1 MRMMD
6 IIEKKRDHKALTQEE
21 IAFFI
26 HGYVNQSIPDYQV
39 SALLMAI
46 YLNGMSTEETVF
58 LTEAIVASGDVLDLS
73 AIEGIK
79 VDKHSTGGVGDKT
92 TLVLAP
98 LVASLGVK
106 VAKLSGRGL
115 GHTGGTIDKLESF
128 EGFNTS
134 LSNETFIEQVNTL
147 GVAVAGQTQSLAP
160 ADKLL
165 YALRDVTG
173 TVSSIPLIASSIMS
187 KKLAAGADVIV
198 LDVKIGQGAFM
209 KTLDEARALSSLMVA
224 IGRSFGKK
232 VTAFITRMDEPLGF
246 AIGNRLE
253 VLEAMQTLK
262 GQGPRDLTDLC
273 LELGSYL
280 VYHAGLSDSLR
291 SARDACKAQIDNLQA
306 YETFLELIERQGGTF
321 FDPQESLISTE
332 VIAIKATQAG
342 VVHAIDA
349 LALGLSAM
357 QLGAGRVTKEQ
368 SIDHEVGLVLNAKV
382 GSQVEEEDVLVYV
395 YTKQPLEHDFIEAV
409 RGCFTLDTAELSL
422 PPLILEVIE
431 H

>member
-1 MRMMD
+1 MRMID
-6 IIEKKRDHKALTQEE
+6 IIEKKRDHHTLTQDE

-26 HGYVNQSIPDYQV
+26 HGYVQNTIPDYQV

-46 YLNGMSTEETVF
+46 YLNGMSTEETVY
-58 LTEAIVASGDVLDLS
+58 LTEAIVQSGDTLDLS

-128 EGFNTS
+128 KGFNTS
-134 LSNETFIEQVNTL
+134 LSNESFIHQVNDL

-187 KKLAAGADVIV
+187 KKLAADADVIV

-209 KTLDEARALSSLMVA
+209 KTLEDAKALSTLMVA

-232 VTAFITRMDEPLGF
+232 VTAFITRMDEPLGL

-262 GQGPRDLTDLC
+262 GQGPKDLTDLC

-280 VYHAGLSDSLR
+280 VYHAGLREDLR
-291 SARDACKAQIDNLQA
+291 SAREACKAQIHNLQA
-306 YETFLELIERQGGTF
+306 YETFVKLIENQGGVM
-321 FDPQESLISTE
+321 FDPQEGLESTE
-332 VIAIKATQAG
+332 VIALKATEAG
-342 VVHAIDA
+342 TVHAIDA
-349 LALGLSAM
+349 LALGVHAM
-357 QLGAGRVTKEQ
+357 QLGAGRATKED
-368 SIDHEVGLVLNAKV
+368 SIDHDVGLVMNKKV
-382 GSQVEEEDVLVYV
+382 GDRVAVDDVLVYV
-395 YTKQPLEHDFIEAV
+395 YTKKPLDAEFIASV
-409 RGCFTLDTAELSL
+409 RQSFTLKSDPLPQ
-422 PPLILEVIE
+422 PPLIIEVIE

>member
-1 MRMMD
+1 MRMID
-6 IIEKKRDHKALTQEE
+6 IIEKKRDHQTLTQEE
-21 IAFFI
+21 ISYFI
-26 HGYVNQSIPDYQV
+26 QGYVHNTIPDYQI

-46 YLNGMSTEETVF
+46 YLNGMTTEETVF
-58 LTEAIVASGDVLDLS
+58 LTEAIVHSGDVLDLS
-73 AIEGIK
+73 AIAGIK

-128 EGFNTS
+128 KGFNTS
-134 LSNETFIEQVNTL
+134 LSNETFIDQVNAL

-209 KTLDEARALSSLMVA
+209 KTLEEAQALSSLLVA

-232 VTAFITRMDEPLGF
+232 VTAFITRMDEPLGL

-262 GQGPRDLTDLC
+262 GQGPKDLTDLC

-280 VYHAGLSDSLR
+280 VYHAGLSSDLR
-291 SARDACKAQIDNLQA
+291 SAREACKTQINNLQA
-306 YETFLELIERQGGTF
+306 YETFLKLVEAQGGTVLE
-321 FDPQESLISTE
+321 PQDSVHSLEIM
-332 VIAIKATQAG
+332 AIKSTQTG
-342 VVHAIDA
+342 YVHAIDA
-349 LALGLSAM
+349 LALGLHAM
-357 QLGAGRVTKEQ
+357 QLGAGRATKEDT
-368 SIDHEVGLVLNAKV
+368 IDHDVGLVLNKKV
-382 GSQVEEEDVLVYV
+382 GIRVEEGDVLVYV
-395 YTKQPLEHDFIEAV
+395 YAKQPLESEFIDAV
-409 RGCFTLDTAELSL
+409 RQSFTLKPDALPQ